1 MQMFMQD
8 DVNDSGIVGVAITKN
23 GRRMR
28 VVLDDFIPCTL
39 DGFPAFTQA
48 KGPEMWVIFLE
59 KAWAKVHGSYERIVA
74 GIVH

>member
-1 MQMFMQD
+1 MFMQD
-8 DVNDSGIVGVAITKN
+8 DVNDSGIFGVNITKN

-28 VVLDDFIPCTL
+28 VVLDDFIPCTV
-39 DGFPAFTQA
+39 DGHPAFTQN
-48 KGPEMWVIFLE
+48 KGPEMWVICLE